1 MRNEVNSF
9 GLPMWGI
16 HILPYAWRNDGDVD
30 KIQAAENEK
39 DAQKEASV
47 LDHVIQEDKEKTQLP
62 FFLTAL
68 LPTLWV
74 S

>member
-16 HILPYAWRNDGDVD
+16 HILPYASRNDGDVD

-47 LDHVIQEDKEKTQLP
+47 LDHVI
-62 FFLTAL
+62 
-68 LPTLWV
+68 
-74 S
+74 SGR